1 MPEVKSYVEALMA
14 LEEEPLRLEP
24 GQVLF
29 AAGDSGH
36 DMYIVRT
43 GTVDLKIGETLLE
56 TVGTGGILGEL
67 ALVDPAPR
75 SASAVA
81 GRDCSLV
88 RIDEKT
94 FNDLV
99 RRVPGLA
106 LDVMKVM
113 ARRLRRTTP
122 TA

>member
-29 AAGDSGH
+29 GIGDPGH

-43 GTVDLKIGETLLE
+43 GTVDLRVGDTLLE

-75 SASAVA
+75 SATAVA

-88 RIDEKT
+88 RIDEAT

-122 TA
+122 VG